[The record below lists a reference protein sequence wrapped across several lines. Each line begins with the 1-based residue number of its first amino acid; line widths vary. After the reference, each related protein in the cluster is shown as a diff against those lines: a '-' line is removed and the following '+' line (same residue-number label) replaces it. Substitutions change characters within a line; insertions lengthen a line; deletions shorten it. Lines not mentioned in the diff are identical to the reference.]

1 MVPPRT
7 TVARDLFLLQREL
20 IIVSNFFTN
29 CNLPLGIYEDLFLSL
44 HTYNLSI
51 AIRLHMDPKMHYVT
65 HAMWDCPEC
74 MPFNNN
80 LVDQLPRKNG
90 L

>member
-1 MVPPRT
+1 
-7 TVARDLFLLQREL
+7 
-20 IIVSNFFTN
+20 
-29 CNLPLGIYEDLFLSL
+29 
-44 HTYNLSI
+44 
-51 AIRLHMDPKMHYVT
+51 MDPKMHYVT